1 MIYQRSQEI
10 ESRLAELLHLI
21 RTGQYST
28 PKLAIA
34 LGVSHPTI
42 SRCISALRERGY
54 SIRSARSPE
63 GWAYRL
69 TEDMERNTETA
80 TLRTSHS

>member
-1 MIYQRSQEI
+1 MVYQRSQEI

-21 RTGQYST
+21 RTGRYST

-34 LGVSHPTI
+34 LGVSHPTV
-42 SRCISALRERGY
+42 SRCISALRGRGY

-69 TEDMERNTETA
+69 AEGVERIADPAE
-80 TLRTSHS
+80 LRTSDS